1 MLTFDFKPP
10 ADGSGSCSVHL
21 NCEADVPYTGMWYG
35 IAGFYR
41 GASATFPSNMQPM
54 SVYDAVSDK
63 TFFTFSNGYWP
74 ASVVAGYFDHA
85 RGVVGGV
92 SRIIDLPDADGHRN
106 PTIHIDAAG
115 HVYVFANGKSSPI
128 WVRKSRYPRDLSVWD
143 WAASVP
149 GQNTYSQPHA
159 LTPGEITVFYRPTPG
174 FGWAFRRS
182 SSGGASWGAETV
194 VVAPANPSVDGVY
207 ALTASRGST
216 VHMVW
221 TVLDSSNQI
230 RRHLWH
236 AQSSGGATWAKADGT
251 PLPLPIDARTGAE
264 RVFDSG
270 DDQVNTQDMALD
282 PAGNP
287 LILVSH
293 GQIGGSWR
301 FKLVKRKSGAWQ
313 AFDIGALGDRQFDC
327 GGLIVDSA
335 DRLRALLPTGMGGIP
350 SEDGGQI
357 EEWLSEDGGESW
369 SLSRTLTSDPF
380 NNNHVKVTRGGRPGF
395 RAFWSYGD
403 PRSGSGARVRFLDET
418 RGVELLRNGNPFERT
433 LTGSINGQQLAPLTV
448 QSVQP
453 VVVEINSRGVRLSL

>member
-1 MLTFDFKPP
+1 MTSYP
-10 ADGSGSCSVHL
+10 ATLDVGSQPLSLQVSYRA
-21 NCEADVPYTGMWYG
+21 EAPYTGMWYG

-54 SVYDAVSDK
+54 AVYDAVSDR
-63 TFFTFSNGYWP
+63 TFFTFANGYWP

-85 RGVVGGV
+85 RGVIGGV

-128 WVRKSRYPRDLSVWD
+128 WVRKSRYPRDLSAWD

-174 FGWAFRRS
+174 YGWAYRRS
-182 SSGGASWGAETV
+182 ANGGASWGGETV
-194 VVAPANPSVDGVY
+194 VVAPANPAIDGVY
-207 ALTASRGST
+207 ALTASRGAS

-221 TVLDSSNQI
+221 TVLDSQKQL

-236 AQSSGGATWAKADGT
+236 AQSSGGAAWAKADGT
-251 PLPLPIDARTGAE
+251 PLSLPIDARTGAE

-270 DDQVNTQDMALD
+270 EDQVNTQDLALD

-287 LILVSH
+287 LVLVSH
-293 GQIGGSWR
+293 GQIGGAWR

-335 DRLRALLPTGMGGIP
+335 DRLRALLPTGPGGIAK
-350 SEDGGQI
+350 EDGGQI
-357 EEWLSEDGGESW
+357 EEWLSEDAGESW
-369 SLSRTLTSDPF
+369 SLSRTLTADTF
-380 NNNHVKVTRGGRPGF
+380 NNNHVKVVRDGRPGF

-403 PRSGSGARVRFLDET
+403 PRSGSGALVRFWDET
-418 RGVELLRNGNPFERT
+418 RGVDLMRAGDPFART
-433 LTGSINGQQLAPLTV
+433 LAGTVNGKPIVPQTV
-448 QSVQP
+448 SAVQP
-453 VVVEINSRGVRLSL
+453 VAVELDSSGARLVV